1 MTELREKRCVIAGGT
16 GGVGEGIVRA
26 FLRAGAT
33 VVVPSRSEEKLA
45 ALAGSIE
52 AGSRHRLVTLPG
64 DIGDPDD
71 AVRLRDEIAAR
82 HGPVDAMVATLG
94 GTWDGKAPTISMSMA
109 TWDAYHHSNLRAHF
123 VAARTFLPAL
133 ATRPGSSYTLLGG
146 ISALRPIPFYSPVA
160 INSAGQLMMAEILM
174 AEMRRSQVRIN
185 EVLCGYVH
193 TRARAAVAQ
202 PEWITADEVGAF
214 CAYIASP
221 AGSMVSGAVLR
232 LGDRP
237 APA

>member
-1 MTELREKRCVIAGGT
+1 MLDLSDKICMIAGGA
-16 GGVGEGIVRA
+16 GSVGEGIVRA

-45 ALAGSIE
+45 ALAGWIDPSLR
-52 AGSRHRLVTLPG
+52 GGLVPLRG

-71 AVRLRDEIAAR
+71 AVRLRGELLAR
-82 HGPVDAMVATLG
+82 LGRIDAVVASLG
-94 GTWDGKAPTISMSMA
+94 GTWEGKAPTLDVSMA
-109 TWDAYHHSNLRAHF
+109 TWDEYHRSNLRAHF
-123 VAARTFLPAL
+123 VAARTFLPEL
-133 ATRPGSSYTLLGG
+133 AARPGSSYTLLGG
-146 ISALRPIPFYSPVA
+146 ISALRPIPHYSPVA
-160 INSAGQLMMAEILM
+160 INSAAQLMMAETLM
-174 AEMRRSQVRIN
+174 IEMRRAKVRVN

-193 TRARAAVAQ
+193 TRARAASAQ

-221 AGSMVSGAVLR
+221 AGAMISGALLR

-237 APA
+237 PPG